1 MLRLLIF
8 WIDFSLSAQT
18 TDRKR
23 QSKFHSRADHWSSTI
38 WIDPWQQVQRGR
50 VIEPEAFFFEFLISR
65 TVQIS
70 SKPHWD
76 EVVRTF
82 CHFCFCLQQE
92 TISWNHRDC
101 WCNSYRGD
109 NNRRIPNNWRLPGRL
124 LHNWNS
130 LRVSGSI
137 LEYLILTGL
146 VGTPNI
152 TLCSLFLCWL
162 VQTLGSSWS
171 GHFRT
176 SVTVL
181 TSVINFAKCL
191 FRLTS

>member
-1 MLRLLIF
+1 MF
-8 WIDFSLSAQT
+8 GQFTVPHNVNVETFDFLKQWFFVVGPNDRQKTTVKVSLSCRPLIQYYL
-18 TDRKR
+18 DRPVAT
-23 QSKFHSRADHWSSTI
+23 SPEGTCNRAW
-38 WIDPWQQVQRGR
+38 G
-50 VIEPEAFFFEFLISR
+50 FFFEFLISR

-124 LHNWNS
+124 LHNWKS
-130 LRVSGSI
+130 LNKPIWKLFLLLQTLSKPMVRVN
-137 LEYLILTGL
+137 LEY
-146 VGTPNI
+146 
-152 TLCSLFLCWL
+152 
-162 VQTLGSSWS
+162 S
-171 GHFRT
+171 GE
-176 SVTVL
+176 S
-181 TSVINFAKCL
+181 
-191 FRLTS
+191 